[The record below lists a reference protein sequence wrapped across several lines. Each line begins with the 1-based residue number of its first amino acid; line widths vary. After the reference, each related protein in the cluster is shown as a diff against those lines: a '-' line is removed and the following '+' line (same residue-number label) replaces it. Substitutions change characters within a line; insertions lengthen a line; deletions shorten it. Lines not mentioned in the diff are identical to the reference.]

1 MAIDADYRTAL
12 EDLIKVQ
19 RQLRDDGVA
28 AYVLHRELHEERLS
42 TANITRTNLAES
54 CNAE

>member
-12 EDLIKVQ
+12 EDLIKLQ

-28 AYVLHRELHEERLS
+28 AISGSSSRGLCLRTTRGFTS
-42 TANITRTNLAES
+42 TTWLRS
-54 CNAE
+54 